1 MREKGSTSERQICLL
16 LDSSTDNKNRIKTLE
31 NSLNKINE
39 DLKQYK
45 PANQVIREESNQD
58 DRTDSKKDLFRD
70 SHSSFR
76 SSVAGNLNPI
86 RNNSILK
93 LNNNKMQ
100 GIQDS
105 IKLINTRV
113 GSLIDRVNRMEDEK
127 KKWDLQQFGS
137 SLPKIDKQNKSNVN
151 PIEIIKK

>member
-45 PANQVIREESNQD
+45 PANEVIREESNQD
-58 DRTDSKKDLFRD
+58 DRNDSKKDLFRD

>member
-16 LDSSTDNKNRIKTLE
+16 LDSSTENKNRIKTLE

-45 PANQVIREESNQD
+45 PANEVIREESNQD
-58 DRTDSKKDLFRD
+58 DRNDSKKDLFRD

-76 SSVAGNLNPI
+76 SSIAGNLNPI